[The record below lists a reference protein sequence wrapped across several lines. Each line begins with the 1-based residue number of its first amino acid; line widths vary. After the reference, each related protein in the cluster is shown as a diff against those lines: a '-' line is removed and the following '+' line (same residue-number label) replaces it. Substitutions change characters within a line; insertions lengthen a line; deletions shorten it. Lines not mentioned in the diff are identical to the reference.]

1 MQQKPEN
8 IKYENNCAVVCDR
21 RFLAVHKWLQKSIRM
36 VLVSYNSKM
45 IGTIE
50 RCSHTVKSKKAVT
63 KCYDISND
71 GKFIVRKR
79 KNNETIVLNTA

>member
-1 MQQKPEN
+1 MQQKSAN
-8 IKYENNCAVVCDR
+8 IKDENNCAVVCDR
-21 RFLAVHKWLQKSIRM
+21 RFLAVHKWLHKSIRM

-50 RCSHTVKSKKAVT
+50 RCPHTVKSKKAVT

-79 KNNETIVLNTA
+79 KNNGTIF